1 LIIIE
6 NQYFKQIAKFV
17 IDDYAIKS
25 PNR

>member
-6 NQYFKQIAKFV
+6 NQYFKQITKFV
-17 IDDYAIKS
+17 IDDYAVKS